1 MLASF
6 IKVIHFLLVV
16 FIILTPFFGSP
27 YMLTMHLV
35 IVPFIMA
42 HWLTNQSVCALTE
55 MEKML
60 TGATCDEET
69 FFGKIVGPV
78 YKFRTQGEENMFLW
92 TLLITLWFIT
102 FVKLKKNNFEYLRAE
117 KARVLAVW
125 RGA

>member
-1 MLASF
+1 
-6 IKVIHFLLVV
+6 
-16 FIILTPFFGSP
+16 
-27 YMLTMHLV
+27 
-35 IVPFIMA
+35 
-42 HWLTNQSVCALTE
+42 